1 MSEKKTSIEIEQ
13 SRYTVIQSPEQEP
26 RHRVGL
32 GKTRRIAF
40 AALQNAVVAGGL
52 LFYSRSILGAVVRA
66 CVGA

>member
-1 MSEKKTSIEIEQ
+1 MSENKTSIAIEQ
-13 SRYTVIQSPEQEP
+13 SRYTVIQSPG

-40 AALQNAVVAGGL
+40 AALQNVVVAGGL